1 MYKMRIERKRC
12 NSSEMYIAILILWR
26 MSWDAHD
33 SERTAMTIEEVLVK
47 QYGPLLSL
55 AELAMILD
63 RSPEGLRISLR
74 SSGEWVS
81 RINAA
86 RLRLGRRVYFRTSE
100 IANVLDAR

>member
-1 MYKMRIERKRC
+1 MVII
-12 NSSEMYIAILILWR
+12 SEMYIASVILER
-26 MSWDAHD
+26 TGPTHMV

-47 QYGPLLSL
+47 EYGPLLSL

-63 RSPEGLRISLR
+63 RSPDGLRISLK
-74 SSGEWVS
+74 SSSEWVR

>member
-1 MYKMRIERKRC
+1 
-12 NSSEMYIAILILWR
+12 MYIALIIYNGK
-26 MSWDAHD
+26 MKAHMV
-33 SERTAMTIEEVLVK
+33 RRKTAMTIEEILVK
-47 QYGPLLSL
+47 EYGPLLSF

-63 RSPEGLRISLR
+63 RSPDGLRTSLR
-74 SSGEWVS
+74 STGEWVG